1 MSRFKSG
8 VIYTNDNCIGCNKC
22 ISQCSILGAN
32 VSVIENG
39 VSHIKVDSEKCNH
52 CGKCIALCIHDARD
66 YLDDVDDFFAALE
79 SGEKLSL
86 LVAPSF
92 YTLYAEQ
99 AEHILGY
106 LKSIG
111 VDKIYDVSYGA
122 EISIWGHTKYLKEHM
137 NLPAKE
143 RAYISQTCPALI
155 NVIELY
161 NPDLIKKIIPVH
173 SPMLCTAVYAH
184 KYLGDKN
191 RFAFLGPCIS
201 KKDEIIS
208 KKTENN
214 VSFNVTYSHL
224 MKHIGYKDFST
235 YSAKADLTS
244 SHLGAIFP
252 KNGSFKEAVSN
263 FFPPDVNI
271 IELTTLA
278 KETFDTLRTCEG
290 NTYEMAQPLMV
301 DVLACKKGCYLGPG
315 IENDKI
321 DKEKLLAAYAKRKK
335 DVYSNE
341 IIDKNYDAV
350 WANFEKN
357 FEDLKYDDFVRTF
370 EDRYHQPFHVP
381 ENVLNNIFDEML
393 KDTPEKRRIN
403 CGSCGYQSCYEMA
416 KAIAYSYNRKENC
429 IHYMHD
435 EMTNRFYTDPQTK
448 LPNRAA
454 FVRDATQLVA
464 RNPDKQFVVLCSD
477 VNRLKV
483 VNDLHSFMVG
493 NKVLCRIGEQLKQS
507 CPGGIVARL
516 GGGCFSII
524 LEYTPDNMQR
534 IYALKHFDCSDLG
547 VKFPV
552 TMRFGVYIRQNKEEI
567 DVDLMMNCATICM
580 DTSVSMAQ
588 NTFTLFTKDFRER
601 MMLEA
606 NITTQMQPALDNNH
620 FHLWFQPQY
629 EVGTG
634 VLIGAETLCR
644 WIKDDG
650 SMISPGL
657 FIPIAEKN
665 GFIRILDKYIWR
677 QAFMAMRKWLDEGL
691 NPVPISINISR
702 VSLESEALIFII
714 KRLGDEFKIPTELI
728 HFEITESAY
737 MNDQQNLL
745 YRINEI
751 RKLGY
756 KIAMDDF
763 GSGYSSLNS
772 LKDIPIDIL
781 KLDMGFMRSSTNI
794 DKGGTIISSVV
805 KMAQA
810 LKLTTIAEGV
820 ESESQA
826 SFLES
831 VGCDII
837 QGFLYAKPMPEGK
850 YKELISNL

>member
-1 MSRFKSG
+1 MSRFKTG
-8 VIYTNDNCIGCNKC
+8 IIYTNENCIGCNKC

-32 VSVIENG
+32 ISVVENG
-39 VSHIKVDSEKCNH
+39 ISKIKVDSDKCNH
-52 CGKCIALCIHDARD
+52 CGKCIALCIHNARD
-66 YLDDVDDFFAALE
+66 YLDDADDFFAALS

-92 YTLYAEQ
+92 YTLYSDKAEG
-99 AEHILGY
+99 ILGY

-111 VDKIYDVSYGA
+111 VEKIYDVSYGA
-122 EISIWGHTKYLKEHM
+122 EISIWGHTKYLKEHS
-137 NLPAKE
+137 NDPSNEKAF
-143 RAYISQTCPALI
+143 ISQTCPALI

-173 SPMLCTAVYAH
+173 SPLLCTAIYAH
-184 KYLGDKN
+184 KYLGDNN

-208 KKTENN
+208 KNTAGN
-214 VSFNVTYSHL
+214 VSFNVTFSHL
-224 MKHIGYKDFST
+224 MNHIGYKDFST

-244 SHLGAIFP
+244 NKMGEIFP
-252 KNGSFKEAVSN
+252 KNGSFKEAVSH
-263 FFPPDVNI
+263 FFPADANFQ
-271 IELTTLA
+271 ELTTLA
-278 KETFDTLRTCEG
+278 KETFDTLRIFRG
-290 NTYEMAQPLMV
+290 NNYELAQPLMV

-315 IENDKI
+315 IEKDNVDYEKI
-321 DKEKLLAAYAKRKK
+321 LSIYAKRRKEMY
-335 DVYSNE
+335 DMTGNE
-341 IIDKNYDAV
+341 QDYKQK
-350 WANFEKN
+350 WAQFSKQ
-357 FEDLKYDDFVRTF
+357 FDDLKYEDFVRTF

-403 CGSCGYQSCYEMA
+403 CGSCGYQSCHEMA
-416 KAIAYSYNRKENC
+416 RAIAYSYNRKENC

-435 EMTNRFYTDPQTK
+435 EMSNRYYTDPQTK

-454 FVRDATQLVA
+454 FVRDATILMA
-464 RNPDKQFVVLCSD
+464 KNPEKQYVVLCGD

-483 VNDLHSFMVG
+483 INDLHTFMVG

-507 CPGGIVARL
+507 CPDAIVARM
-516 GGGCFSII
+516 GGGFFSI
-524 LEYTPDNMQR
+524 LVEYTPDNMQK

-552 TMRFGVYIRQNKEEI
+552 TMRFGVYIKQGGIES
-567 DVDLMMNCATICM
+567 VDSMLNCGTICM
-580 DTSVSMAQ
+580 DISVSMAQ

-601 MMLEA
+601 MMLES
-606 NITTQMQPALDNNH
+606 NITTQMQPALDNNQ

-629 EVGTG
+629 QVGTG

-644 WIKDDG
+644 WIKEDG

-657 FIPIAEKN
+657 FIPISEKN

-714 KRLGDEFKIPTELI
+714 KRLGDEFKIPTDLI

-837 QGFLYAKPMPEGK
+837 QGFLYARPMSEEK
-850 YKELISNL
+850 FRELIVNL

>member
-1 MSRFKSG
+1 MSRFKTG
-8 VIYTNDNCIGCNKC
+8 VIYTNENCIGCNKC

-32 VSVIENG
+32 ISVIENG
-39 VSHIKVDSEKCNH
+39 ISRIKIDSDKCNH

-66 YLDDVDDFFAALE
+66 YLDDADDFFAALE

-99 AEHILGY
+99 AEKILGY

-111 VDKIYDVSYGA
+111 VEKIYDVSYGA
-122 EISIWGHTKYLKEHM
+122 EISIWGHTKYLKDHQ
-137 NLPAKE
+137 NDPVWD
-143 RAYISQTCPALI
+143 RAFISQTCPALI

-161 NPDLIKKIIPVH
+161 NPDLIRKIIPVH
-173 SPMLCTAVYAH
+173 SPMLCTAIYAH
-184 KYLGDKN
+184 KYLGDNN

-201 KKDEIIS
+201 KKDEILS
-208 KKTENN
+208 KKTDGN
-214 VSFNVTYSHL
+214 VAFNVTYLHL
-224 MKHIGYKDFST
+224 MKRIGYKDFST
-235 YSAKADLTS
+235 FSAKPDIT
-244 SHLGAIFP
+244 GEKMGTIFP
-252 KNGSFKEAVSN
+252 KNGTFKESIAN
-263 FFPPDVNI
+263 FFPKDENI

-278 KETFDTLRTCEG
+278 KETFDTLRICQG
-290 NTYEMAQPLMV
+290 NKYEDAHPLMI

-315 IENDKI
+315 IEKDKVDNEKILASYAKLKKKICSQEMMGNDYEENWRKFN
-321 DKEKLLAAYAKRKK
+321 KLFEKLKY
-335 DVYSNE
+335 
-341 IIDKNYDAV
+341 
-350 WANFEKN
+350 
-357 FEDLKYDDFVRTF
+357 EDFTRTF
-370 EDRYHQPFHVP
+370 EDRFHQPFHVP
-381 ENVLNNIFDEML
+381 ENILNNIFDEML
-393 KDTPEKRRIN
+393 KDTPEKKRIN
-403 CGSCGYQSCYEMA
+403 CGSCGYQSCHEMA

-435 EMTNRFYTDPQTK
+435 EMINRFYTDPHTK

-454 FVRDATQLVA
+454 FIRDATKLVM
-464 RNPDKQFVVLCSD
+464 RTPETQYVVLCGD

-493 NKVLCRIGEQLKQS
+493 NKVLCRIGEQLTQV

-524 LEYTPDNMQR
+524 QEYTPDNMQK

-552 TMRFGVYIRQNKEEI
+552 TMRFGVYIKQNKA
-567 DVDLMMNCATICM
+567 DTNVDAMMNCATICS

-588 NTFTLFTKDFRER
+588 NTYTLFTKDYRER

-606 NITTQMQPALDNNH
+606 NITTQMQPALDSNQ

-629 EVGTG
+629 QVGTG
-634 VLIGAETLCR
+634 ALIGAETLCR
-644 WIKDDG
+644 WIKEDG

-665 GFIRILDKYIWR
+665 GFIRILDKFIWR

-714 KRLGDEFKIPTELI
+714 KRLGDEFKIPVDLI